1 MANSIAR
8 QVTRIDHSVG
18 VVLPRK
24 VLVRLKVQKG
34 DSLFVTDRPSGVAL
48 LPHVAKFAAWLRRD
62 QQPR

>member
-24 VLVRLKVQKG
+24 VLARLKVRKG
-34 DSLFVTDRPSGVAL
+34 DSLFATGRPDGVAL
-48 LPHVAKFAAWLRRD
+48 RPHVAEFSARPRRD
-62 QQPR
+62 LQPR